1 MFPTALPG
9 GRDMNA
15 LFLGLSLVAGAPALK
30 DPPAKPPSVEGEW
43 TVVSSVAGGQ
53 SDGVM
58 EKNPIDKIVIT
69 ADKWIVVRGGRPS
82 TGSDITLDPKQ
93 DPPHLDL
100 GWSGKT
106 GTRGI
111 YKLEGDSLIVCYTL
125 NGERPTKIESPPN
138 SNVRM
143 MTLKRLKK

>member
-1 MFPTALPG
+1 
-9 GRDMNA
+9 
-15 LFLGLSLVAGAPALK
+15 
-30 DPPAKPPSVEGEW
+30 
-43 TVVSSVAGGQ
+43 
-53 SDGVM
+53 M

-69 ADKWIVVRGGRPS
+69 ADKWIVVRGGTPS

-93 DPPHLDL
+93 DTPHLDL

>member
-1 MFPTALPG
+1 
-9 GRDMNA
+9 MNA
-15 LFLGLSLVAGAPALK
+15 IFLGLSLMAAAPALK
-30 DPPAKPPSVEGEW
+30 DPPAKPPTVEGEW
-43 TVVSSVAGGQ
+43 TVVSSLAGGQ

-69 ADKWIVVRGGRPS
+69 SDKWMVVRGGTPS
-82 TGSDITLDPKQ
+82 AGSDITLDPKQ

-111 YKLEGDSLIVCYTL
+111 YKLEGD
-125 NGERPTKIESPPN
+125 
-138 SNVRM
+138 
-143 MTLKRLKK
+143 